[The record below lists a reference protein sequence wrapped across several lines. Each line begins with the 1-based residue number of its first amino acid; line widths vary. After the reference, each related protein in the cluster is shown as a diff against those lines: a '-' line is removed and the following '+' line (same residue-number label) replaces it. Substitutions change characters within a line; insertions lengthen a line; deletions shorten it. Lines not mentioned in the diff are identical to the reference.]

1 MSTCQHCGVEV
12 QSRQRGRP
20 IKFCSD
26 RCRKAASRKGN
37 LRTKKAILKDSTGLQ
52 KHLKISKQKQQ
63 VACPEIEFSEKTP
76 LRFEQ
81 VNEVTWKLTDGTD
94 TDVPASHGQ
103 WGGYRTTK
111 AVAWIMEVGPKQW
124 VARCGDMASEA
135 LPLAQAKTAAS
146 ADACLRSARLSR
158 DRLRSAG
165 PQQPYRPMQ
174 RARCDQERVG
184 GIGSH
189 IQQTPVGTSQRVT
202 RYLTALNRRCQ
213 SKILNTWSCH
223 RTAQIDPEKR
233 RKINSRE
240 IRL

>member
-63 VACPEIEFSEKTP
+63 VACPEIEFLKKEP

-81 VNEVTWKLTDGTD
+81 VNEVTWKLTDGTY

-111 AVAWIMEVGPKQW
+111 AVAWIMEVGSKQW
-124 VARCGDMASEA
+124 VARCGDMASEPR
-135 LPLAQAKTAAS
+135 PLAQAKKAA
-146 ADACLRSARLSR
+146 
-158 DRLRSAG
+158 
-165 PQQPYRPMQ
+165 Q
-174 RARCDQERVG
+174 RMV
-184 GIGSH
+184 
-189 IQQTPVGTSQRVT
+189 TSGLHDYRVT
-202 RYLTALNRRCQ
+202 DFGAPDLNNLAVQCNGLDV
-213 SKILNTWSCH
+213 I
-223 RTAQIDPEKR
+223 KR
-233 RKINSRE
+233 NWE
-240 IRL
+240 D

>member
-81 VNEVTWKLTDGTD
+81 VNEVTWKLTNGTY

-103 WGGYRTTK
+103 WGGYRVTK

-135 LPLAQAKTAAS
+135 LPLAQAKTAARQMLVS
-146 ADACLRSARLSR
+146 GLHD
-158 DRLRSAG
+158 
-165 PQQPYRPMQ
+165 Y
-174 RARCDQERVG
+174 
-184 GIGSH
+184 
-189 IQQTPVGTSQRVT
+189 RVT
-202 RYLTALNRRCQ
+202 DFGAPDLNNLTVQCNGLDV
-213 SKILNTWSCH
+213 I
-223 RTAQIDPEKR
+223 KR
-233 RKINSRE
+233 E
-240 IRL
+240 WEE